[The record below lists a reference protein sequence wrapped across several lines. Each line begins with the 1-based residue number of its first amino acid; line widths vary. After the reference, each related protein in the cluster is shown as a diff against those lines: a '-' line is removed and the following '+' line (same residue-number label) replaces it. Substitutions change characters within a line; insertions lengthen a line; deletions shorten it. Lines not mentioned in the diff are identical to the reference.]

1 MNYLICVK
9 LFGCILLL
17 NANNIEAQLSTD
29 ETSEGSGVLT
39 ESTSTN
45 AAEKQGNMETE
56 SEDPAMNDMA
66 PKAALQKGSKL
77 SYYSM
82 KLVKSNYLKH
92 ESKYFSNLRH
102 NLMIY
107 IFKRISTSSLK
118 EKRAGVVHF

>member
-17 NANNIEAQLSTD
+17 NANNIEAQSSTD

-45 AAEKQGNMETE
+45 AAEKQENAETE
-56 SEDPAMNDMA
+56 SKDTAMNDMA

-77 SYYSM
+77 FLSSYFRYM
-82 KLVKSNYLKH
+82 D
-92 ESKYFSNLRH
+92 
-102 NLMIY
+102 
-107 IFKRISTSSLK
+107 
-118 EKRAGVVHF
+118 